1 MQALTHIVV
10 LVCVQAETRREGIF
24 VMPKER
30 IEIVSTYVYSAS
42 SGDSGF
48 GAVGGGEGTALE
60 KCQAQVKGLQL
71 DLHDM
76 RASKLPS

>member
-1 MQALTHIVV
+1 M
-10 LVCVQAETRREGIF
+10 ETRREDIF

-60 KCQAQVKGLQL
+60 KCQAQLKGVRQ
-71 DLHDM
+71 DLHEM
-76 RASKLPS
+76 RAAKLPS

>member
-1 MQALTHIVV
+1 M
-10 LVCVQAETRREGIF
+10 ETRREGIF

-30 IEIVSTYVYSAS
+30 IEITSTYVYSAS

-48 GAVGGGEGTALE
+48 GAVGGAEGTANGERLE